1 LASLSPLLPPTSPPQ
16 AAVSDFRAKVLAPF
30 FADLAGQSKFWGKQV
45 KFDQVKFVASL
56 EKLAATQ
63 LTYTIN
69 NLPPA
74 DSVSV
79 FKVSIKTT
87 KTGQPKVN
95 APTGIIDESGRGP
108 AGQRGTGSARV
119 PAAPAPQTAGR

>member
-1 LASLSPLLPPTSPPQ
+1 
-16 AAVSDFRAKVLAPF
+16 VLAPF
-30 FADLAGQSKFWGKQV
+30 FADLAGQSKYWGKQV
-45 KFDQVKFVASL
+45 KFDQAGFVKTL

-74 DSVSV
+74 DSVGL
-79 FKVSIKTT
+79 FKVSFKTI

-95 APTGIIDESGRGP
+95 APTGIVDEAGRGP
-108 AGQRGTGSARV
+108 AGQRGAASARL
-119 PAAPAPQTAGR
+119 PAAPAPQATGR